1 MSKSIETSPSAGMES
16 RNAPTHPTHEQI
28 ELRAYQIYIERG
40 EAAGNELQDWLEA
53 ERDLLARY
61 AKPLQQPVQMAKRR
75 TA

>member
-1 MSKSIETSPSAGMES
+1 MSKSIETSAATGIES
-16 RNAPTHPTHEQI
+16 RNAQTHPTHQEI

-40 EAAGNELQDWLEA
+40 EAEGNELQDWLEA

-61 AKPLQQPVQMAKRR
+61 AKPLQQPVQMAKRK